1 MQYSNDGNQT
11 DLLGEGTADPFTGL
25 APART
30 PEEEQRLIDAR
41 HAQARAAATSTAN
54 TNNAP
59 GGYASQRGASD
70 RGAQFSTDPQAII
83 DAYVY
88 SRPGPDGLRVTP
100 EQYAAAKR
108 MKKLN
113 HDAMNGTGYKA
124 LTYGILGAPA
134 AITGGAAALAP
145 GGLGFSAGSGSIAAA
160 DAGTAAAESAS
171 ASAEPIVQVAN
182 EATGLAQ
189 AGPGFSPAA
198 ASAFNAAPAA
208 SAAPAAASAA
218 PGAAPSW
225 LAEGGKLGGKLAAAA
240 APFLIQEALGGK
252 TKEEKA
258 LIAKQEQL
266 AQEAKVRQ
274 GQQQDARMNQLG
286 QQLLAFNPSNQLMAQ
301 MFGPQAAF
309 QPEQMAAMAQGPA
322 PPSDPNVLNYMG
334 NDQKKLQEKRELI
347 RRRDEYAAA
356 EAARHDMLMGGIQR
370 PGPGPTPIQM
380 SAPQAARKY

>member
-1 MQYSNDGNQT
+1 VDARNANFE
-11 DLLGEGTADPFTGL
+11 EGSAIDPFTGL

-41 HAQARAAATSTAN
+41 RAQARAAATSTAN

-59 GGYASQRGASD
+59 GGYSSQRGAAD
-70 RGAQFSTDPQAII
+70 RDVQFSENPQAVI

-100 EQYAAAKR
+100 EQYAAAKQ

-113 HDAMNGTGYKA
+113 HDAMNGAGYKA
-124 LTYGILGAPA
+124 LTYGILAAPSLV
-134 AITGGAAALAP
+134 TGGAALA
-145 GGLGFSAGSGSIAAA
+145 GGPEALGFGAGSGSIAAA
-160 DAGTAAAESAS
+160 DAGTAAAESAA

-189 AGPGFSPAA
+189 AGPGFSQAA
-198 ASAFNAAPAA
+198 ANAFNAAPATG
-208 SAAPAAASAA
+208 AAAAASAAA

-225 LAEGGKLGGKLAAAA
+225 LAEGGKLGGKLLGAA
-240 APFLIQEALGGK
+240 APFLIQAALGGK

-258 LIAKQEQL
+258 LIAKQTQL

-301 MFGPQAAF
+301 MYGPQAAF
-309 QPEQMAAMAQGPA
+309 QPEQMAAMAQGQAPA
-322 PPSDPNVLNYMG
+322 QDPSIRNYMG
-334 NDQKKLQEKRELI
+334 DDQKKLQAKREMI
-347 RRRDEYAAA
+347 RRQDEYDAA
-356 EAARHDMLMGGIQR
+356 EAARRDMLMGGIQQ